1 MDPQLVTA
9 PEPARDL
16 RAQLRAVLDPRSGKQ
31 SAFVANGTIMPE
43 RVPEGLTVV
52 RRPEGTLVTADPD
65 HANTF
70 ARVKHLT
77 AEVVAALLG
86 YPQTKREALR
96 DGAPVVVQARVRGA
110 VAWETVASGPGIPA
124 AVAAALEAVPNA
136 RIRVMTAET
145 ALRRRRR
152 LVR

>member
-9 PEPARDL
+9 PEPARDI

-31 SAFVANGTIMPE
+31 SAFLANGTPLPDY
-43 RVPEGLTVV
+43 VPEGLTIVQ
-52 RRPEGTLVTADPD
+52 RPEGTLVTTDSG

-110 VAWETVASGPGIPA
+110 VVWETVASGPGIPA
-124 AVAAALEAVPNA
+124 AVAAALQAVPNA

-152 LVR
+152 LT